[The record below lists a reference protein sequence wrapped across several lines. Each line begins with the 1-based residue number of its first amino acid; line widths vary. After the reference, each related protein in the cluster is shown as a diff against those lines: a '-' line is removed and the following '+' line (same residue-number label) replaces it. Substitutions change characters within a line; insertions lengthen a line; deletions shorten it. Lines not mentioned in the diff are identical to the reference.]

1 MTDPDALAAQ
11 VARLE
16 RIAAEL
22 RSPEAT
28 ADMLRQLAEDALE
41 TSRRLSELLPGA
53 LAEAEEE

>member
-1 MTDPDALAAQ
+1 MSEPDALAAE

-53 LAEAEEE
+53 LADTAEE